1 MGKLKMSKCRN
12 LIATT
17 ALATLAAAPV
27 LAQEFGLGRPALP
40 EEIEAW
46 DVAVLP
52 DGTGLPV
59 GQGDVYDGE
68 EAWINNCAA
77 CHGDFAE
84 GAGAW
89 PVVAG
94 GEGTLTNERPVK
106 TVGSYWPYLSTVFD
120 YVHRSMPF
128 GAAQIL
134 TYDETYAITAYILYS
149 NGIVDDDFVL
159 SNENFTEV
167 SMPNADGF
175 IVDDRV
181 ETEFPLFV
189 TEPCMSNCSDP
200 VQITKRASDI
210 AVTPPFPRLLLDG
223 TVVEPGEMVEEASM
237 DSGTATDAAP
247 VEEAAAEPAAEE
259 VQVASLDPAMVEA
272 GERAFR
278 QCRSC
283 HQVGDGARSGT
294 GPILNGIVGAASGA
308 VEGFRYSPAF
318 TEKAES
324 GHVWSAESLDAFLEN
339 PSDYIPRNRMAFRGV
354 RDADERAALIAYL
367 TSHSN

>member
-1 MGKLKMSKCRN
+1 MSKCRN

-27 LAQEFGLGRPALP
+27 VAQEFGLGRAALP

-52 DGTGLPV
+52 DGTGLPE
-59 GQGDVYDGE
+59 GSGDVYDGE

-89 PVVAG
+89 PVIAG
-94 GEGTLTNERPVK
+94 GEGTLTNRRPVK
-106 TVGSYWPYLSTVFD
+106 TVGSYWPHLSTVFD

-149 NGIVDDDFVL
+149 NGIVDYEFEL
-159 SNENFTEV
+159 NNENFTDV
-167 SMPNADGF
+167 VMPNADGF
-175 IVDDRV
+175 IVDDRK

-189 TEPCMSNCSDP
+189 TEPCMSDCGDP
-200 VQITKRASDI
+200 VEISKRASDI
-210 AVTPPFPRLLLDG
+210 GVTPPFPRLLLDG
-223 TVVEPGEMVEEASM
+223 TVLEPGVTLEEASLQ
-237 DSGTATDAAP
+237 DTATDAAP
-247 VEEAAAEPAAEE
+247 MEEAAAEPAAEPAAEE

-272 GERAFR
+272 GESAFR

-283 HQVGDGARSGT
+283 HQIGDGARSGV
-294 GPILNGIVGAASGA
+294 GPALNDVVGSVAGQ
-308 VEGFRYSPAF
+308 VDGFRYSPAF
-318 TEKAES
+318 AEKAEE
-324 GHVWSAESLDAFLEN
+324 GMVWTAEALDAFLEN
-339 PSDYIPRNRMAFRGV
+339 PRDYISGNRMAFRGV

-367 TSHSN
+367 TSHSE